1 MIKNLI
7 EPLCSIHNQPLT
19 MVNLE
24 RRIGKNK
31 NRFMCDACTE
41 NEFSKKVIL
50 FSKALGIKKEINDWQ
65 SQILFQIQNIKK
77 IVESMKAE
85 ILIQLNELDK
95 IIEEWIKQIKVY
107 QNQNDQ
113 LNQLFDEIQDSNY
126 HLNKSSVTKIQNVL
140 FKLEVEYLQFFS
152 HLQNPIFSQQFRFH
166 KQQSDQQTHVK
177 QKCENPFIE
186 SKEMSKNDLE
196 LIEMIFIQKFEW
208 GNNTIFNKLLLEI
221 ENFQVYKGVKIVE
234 LTTQNSILRI
244 TQLTPEQLQLGYD
257 ITCDK
262 IIFDIDQSQ
271 LEYQLNLVKQFKNL
285 YPENSKKQ
293 TICFLTYE
301 QGFSKDRINNS
312 LIENYDVLIDITKY
326 YHLNI
331 IEIVDI
337 ILKKMV
343 NNVQQKSKSSEFDK
357 QFQFDNIKNK
367 QVNKLWSENKEI
379 NSFYQNCLN
388 LNVKVIKIDS
398 IKYDILIQFLNYIF
412 YCCTT
417 NQFQKITQETFKA
430 FGKLYLIEFD
440 TNMNP
445 NYLIQE
451 GCFEIDIKQ
460 ARFKLNGIGIE
471 YCQKSNKIKYEGNFE
486 EGCLR
491 NNTINNNQAK
501 SQSNNQSISKVIKD
515 QYQVPSWCRFN
526 QQINLNDLY
535 ILTSNLWLSSNIIDA
550 FVLYLNL
557 NSEQQY
563 FSLTEVQRKDIQRIL
578 FMPTS
583 LTTNFVKPYDFNQA
597 KKIFEEE
604 LLQYQEINYDLKK
617 VYSKIGFPINKNNS
631 HWYFLLYDLQSNNII
646 YTDSLNVKWN
656 DIEIITLL
664 KNLLTSTTEKN
675 ISSKQFSQ
683 QKDGYSC
690 GYHVCSVMSYYQESQ
705 FNQTLLYCY
714 DEAKIKDTLYQVIKQ
729 T

>member
-1 MIKNLI
+1 
-7 EPLCSIHNQPLT
+7 
-19 MVNLE
+19 
-24 RRIGKNK
+24 
-31 NRFMCDACTE
+31 MCDACTE
-41 NEFSKKVIL
+41 NEFSEKVIL

-65 SQILFQIQNIKK
+65 SQILFEIQNIKK
-77 IVESMKAE
+77 IVESMKVE
-85 ILIQLNELDK
+85 ILKQLNELDK

-140 FKLEVEYLQFFS
+140 FKLKVEYLQFLIFKIQYS
-152 HLQNPIFSQQFRFH
+152 HNSLDFINNNLINRLMLN
-166 KQQSDQQTHVK
+166 KNVK
-177 QKCENPFIE
+177 ILFIE

-221 ENFQVYKGVKIVE
+221 ENFQVYNGVKIVE

-244 TQLTPEQLQLGYD
+244 AQLTPENLQLGYD

-271 LEYQLNLVKQFKNL
+271 LEYQLNLVQQFKNL

-293 TICFLTYE
+293 TICFLIYE
-301 QGFSKDRINNS
+301 WGSRKDRINNS

-331 IEIVDI
+331 IEIFDI

-379 NSFYQNCLN
+379 NSFYQNFLN

-398 IKYDILIQFLNYIF
+398 IKYDILFLFLNQIF

-440 TNMNP
+440 PNMNP

-460 ARFKLNGIGIE
+460 AIFKLNGQGIE
-471 YCQKSNKIKYEGNFE
+471 YCQKSNKIKYEGYFE

-491 NNTINNNQAK
+491 NNKINNNQAK
-501 SQSNNQSISKVIKD
+501 SQSNNQSISIVIKD

-526 QQINLNDLY
+526 QQINLNDLQ
-535 ILTSNLWLSSNIIDA
+535 IQKSKLWLSSNIIDA

-557 NSEQQY
+557 NSEKQY
-563 FSLTEVQRKDIQRIL
+563 FSLTEVQRNNIQRIL

-604 LLQYQEINYDLKK
+604 LLQYQEKLIM
-617 VYSKIGFPINKNNS
+617 I
-631 HWYFLLYDLQSNNII
+631 
-646 YTDSLNVKWN
+646 
-656 DIEIITLL
+656 
-664 KNLLTSTTEKN
+664 
-675 ISSKQFSQ
+675 
-683 QKDGYSC
+683 
-690 GYHVCSVMSYYQESQ
+690 
-705 FNQTLLYCY
+705 
-714 DEAKIKDTLYQVIKQ
+714 
-729 T
+729 